1 MLPPLPSLMLCPVKF
16 TVLLPLPAFLSA
28 NARVAAVT
36 VSPAV
41 GTFSHSVTM
50 VESDALNPV
59 IRTAAQMEREL
70 DLRPVVSIP
79 EVRPEKAAQRG
90 RGMVKL
96 LDDPT
101 KPLLGLPRYAV
112 ISGVATLLLLTA
124 AAVV

>member
-1 MLPPLPSLMLCPVKF
+1 MF
-16 TVLLPLPAFLSA
+16 
-28 NARVAAVT
+28 
-36 VSPAV
+36 
-41 GTFSHSVTM
+41 
-50 VESDALNPV
+50 PV

-90 RGMVKL
+90 RGMMKL

-112 ISGVATLLLLTA
+112 ISGVASLMLLTA